1 MKRICALVFC
11 FSMLF
16 LFAACSAAETPPPS
30 EAPVQTEPAA
40 NAAADAQPSAAQTE
54 QEGSNVMQ
62 ISVTDSQEHEVVFAL
77 NDSSAAKALYAQ
89 LPLRVEVENYSTN
102 EKIFYPEPLDV
113 SDTPAAGVE
122 VGTLA
127 YYAPWGDVV
136 MFYDTY
142 RANPSLYEL
151 GRAVSGAEQLRELSG
166 TLDISAK

>member
-1 MKRICALVFC
+1 
-11 FSMLF
+11 
-16 LFAACSAAETPPPS
+16 
-30 EAPVQTEPAA
+30 
-40 NAAADAQPSAAQTE
+40 
-54 QEGSNVMQ
+54 MQ

-151 GRAVSGAEQLRELSG
+151 GRAVSGAEQIRELSG
-166 TLDISAK
+166 TLDISAE

>member
-16 LFAACSAAETPPPS
+16 LFAACSAAETPSPS

-40 NAAADAQPSAAQTE
+40 NAAADAQPSVAQTE

-151 GRAVSGAEQLRELSG
+151 GRAVSGAEQIRELSG
-166 TLDISAK
+166 TLDISAE